1 MGELFDA
8 IRSEAAKRPN
18 VTSTETRLEA
28 HLGKEGWKDFQKA
41 CLDRSFST
49 SVICRVVKSSG
60 FNVSYSAIQRIRVD
74 IQKQAEQ

>member
-8 IRSEAAKRPN
+8 IKSEAARRPN

-41 CLDRSFST
+41 CLDNFST
-49 SVICRVVKSSG
+49 SVITRVVKSSG
-60 FNVSYSAIQRIRVD
+60 FSVSYSAIQRIRAEL
-74 IQKQAEQ
+74 IKQAAQ